1 VSDIRPSEPLIQFR
15 SVRKAFG
22 NQTVLDG
29 VDLTIEQGVVT
40 TIIGRSGVGKSV
52 LLKHV
57 VGLLRPDG
65 GEILYRGDNL
75 LTLSRSGRRS
85 LKSKISYMF
94 QNMALFDSMTVFENI
109 ALPLEEKT
117 RLSKGEIRK
126 RVFERIVQLD
136 LGDFPDKYPA
146 QLSGGMRKR
155 VALARALITAPEIIL
170 FDEPTTGLD
179 PIRKNA
185 VFSMIAR
192 YQREFG
198 FTAVVVS
205 HDIPDV
211 FQISQKVAMLE
222 EGRIIFDGTREEVL
236 SSRNPLVRQF
246 IEGQE
251 NPETPLVSNIPEE
264 DAK

>member
-1 VSDIRPSEPLIQFR
+1 MNDIRPSEPLIQFR

-22 NQTVLDG
+22 DQTVLDG

-75 LTLSRSGRRS
+75 LTLSRSVRRS

-155 VALARALITAPEIIL
+155 VALARALITGPEIIL

-185 VFSMIAR
+185 VFNMIAR

-251 NPETPLVSNIPEE
+251 NPETTLVSNIPEE

>member
-1 VSDIRPSEPLIQFR
+1 MSDLRSSEPLIQFR

-22 NQTVLDG
+22 DQTVLDG

-57 VGLLRPDG
+57 VGLLQPDG
-65 GEILYRGDNL
+65 GEILYRGENL
-75 LTLSRSGRRS
+75 LTLKRSVRRA

-155 VALARALITAPEIIL
+155 VALARALITGPEIIL

-185 VFSMIAR
+185 VFNMIAR

-222 EGRIIFDGTREEVL
+222 EGRIIFEGTREEVL
-236 SSRNPLVRQF
+236 ASPNPLVRQF

-264 DAK
+264 GVK